1 MLKAFGINLLSSS
14 VLIVLFLPPITVK
27 ISCGQRIAFDLLE
40 GLLSAYNKNIIPR
53 ENHETVN
60 VNISFFLLSIL
71 RFDEREE
78 TLTSS
83 AWLSISWYDDFLK
96 WDEIEKYENISKL
109 FFNQNDIWKPDI
121 MLHNTVE
128 NFKSLGSDD
137 LNIMVTSD
145 GRVRWE
151 PGHKFRTSCK
161 VNISGYPFDSQKCS
175 FLFAPWSHVENTL
188 TLSSSENTISLDHF
202 EENGEWVVTS
212 TSTRLQTIR
221 VLNNEENYNLPEFS
235 VTISLQRRR
244 LYYSL
249 TVCLPILILSVLNC
263 MVYLLPPASGEKIS
277 FCLTILLAYMVYLS
291 FLSDN
296 LPSTSETPSYLVVYL
311 SLMLCLSFLSV
322 INSVVVLLLCDSYCC
337 DNEESLVERD
347 VSGRETTF
355 ISETSDENKKTQK
368 LKMIGCLKKKM
379 CKIDKYFVR
388 RLDRILFLS
397 VSATTLFITVVIF
410 GLLLSS

>member
-1 MLKAFGINLLSSS
+1 MLRAFGVNLLSSF
-14 VLIVLFLPPITVK
+14 LLLFTVT
-27 ISCGQRIAFDLLE
+27 ISCGQRMAFDLRE
-40 GLLSAYNKNIIPR
+40 GLLRAYNKNIIPR

-96 WDEIEKYENISKL
+96 WNEIKQYENISKL

-121 MLHNTVE
+121 MLQNTVE
-128 NFKSLGSDD
+128 NFKSLGSVD
-137 LNIMVTSD
+137 LNIMITSD

-151 PGHKFRTSCK
+151 PGHNFRTSCK
-161 VNISGYPFDSQKCS
+161 VNISGYPFDSQKC
-175 FLFAPWSHVENTL
+175 LYKFAPWSHVDNTL
-188 TLSSSENTISLDHF
+188 ALSSTENTINIDHY

-212 TSTRLQTIR
+212 TSTSLQTVQ
-221 VLNNEENYNLPEFS
+221 VLNKEENYNMPQFS

-244 LYYSL
+244 MYYSL

-296 LPSTSETPSYLVVYL
+296 LPSTSETTSYLVVYL

-322 INSVVVLLLCDSYCC
+322 MNSVAVLLLWDSYYC
-337 DNEESLVERD
+337 DKEESLEEKD
-347 VSGRETTF
+347 VSDRETTF
-355 ISETSDENKKTQK
+355 VNETSDENKKTQK
-368 LKMIGCLKKKM
+368 LKIIGCLKKKT
-379 CKIDKYFVR
+379 CTIGKRFVR

-397 VSATTLFITVVIF
+397 MSATTLFTTVVIF
-410 GLLLSS
+410 GLLISS

>member
-1 MLKAFGINLLSSS
+1 MLKAFGVNLLSS
-14 VLIVLFLPPITVK
+14 FLLLITVK
-27 ISCGQRIAFDLLE
+27 NSCGQRMAFDLRE

-96 WDEIEKYENISKL
+96 WNEIKQYENISKL
-109 FFNQNDIWKPDI
+109 FFNQNDIWKPDL
-121 MLHNTVE
+121 MLHNTIE

-145 GRVRWE
+145 GSVRWE

-175 FLFAPWSHVENTL
+175 YKFAPWSHVGNTL
-188 TLSSSENTISLDHF
+188 ALSSSENTINLDHY

-212 TSTRLQTIR
+212 TSTRLQTVQ
-221 VLNNEENYNLPEFS
+221 VLNKEENYTMPQFS

-244 LYYSL
+244 MYYAL

-296 LPSTSETPSYLVVYL
+296 LPSTSETTSYLVVYL

-322 INSVVVLLLCDSYCC
+322 MNSVVVLLLRDSYCC
-337 DNEESLVERD
+337 DKEESLVEKD
-347 VSGRETTF
+347 VSDRETTF
-355 ISETSDENKKTQK
+355 VSETSDENKKTQK
-368 LKMIGCLKKKM
+368 LKISGCLKKKT
-379 CKIDKYFVR
+379 CTIDKYFVR
-388 RLDRILFLS
+388 RLDRILFFS

-410 GLLLSS
+410 GLLISS